1 MRSRSAP
8 QRHQSGSQADK
19 MLFILVLVSH
29 QEVLVCL
36 CVCCLEY
43 KQFNILDLVLIFHW
57 SKLLMW
63 IHLTSKSRA
72 MSSSLYLEGEENE
85 MLGH

>member
-1 MRSRSAP
+1 
-8 QRHQSGSQADK
+8 
-19 MLFILVLVSH
+19 MLSILVLVSH
-29 QEVLVCL
+29 QEAPVCL

-43 KQFNILDLVLIFHW
+43 KQFSILDSCAHISLVQITHVDT
-57 SKLLMW
+57 
-63 IHLTSKSRA
+63 LTSKSRA

>member
-19 MLFILVLVSH
+19 MLLILVLVSH

-43 KQFNILDLVLIFHW
+43 KQFNILDSCAHISLVQITHVDTPNF
-57 SKLLMW
+57 K
-63 IHLTSKSRA
+63 
-72 MSSSLYLEGEENE
+72 E
-85 MLGH
+85 